1 MKIKTVQKL
10 ILAIKKEIDSLLVTK
25 SNLEEKVAQAE
36 KELANLKE
44 FFKEE
49 LDLAMNERIFG
60 FNAGEFIKHHLTI
73 HSEKEFEI
81 TSLNNE
87 IKSILEEIISKN
99 IDKKTYEHI
108 HEQIVAEANI
118 KEAKFE
124 IEILDRYSL
133 IAFAKED

>member
-10 ILAIKKEIDSLLVTK
+10 ILAIKQDIDSLLVTK
-25 SNLEEKVAQAE
+25 SNLEEKLSQAE

-44 FFKEE
+44 VFQEE
-49 LDLAMNERIFG
+49 INLAIKERIFG
-60 FNAGEFIKHHLTI
+60 FDAGQFIKHQLKI
-73 HSEKEFEI
+73 QSEKEIEI
-81 TSLNNE
+81 TSLNDE
-87 IKSILEEIISKN
+87 IKLILEEIITKN

-108 HEQIVAEANI
+108 LEQIVAEANI

-133 IAFAKED
+133 IAFSKED